1 MKSFKAARGRWGK
14 VTLLFV
20 AAFILMA
27 SPTYGGKKKMESL
40 YDFKNVKTL
49 APKIYN
55 EPLSEGGSVPLFPVP
70 FDNAVGTN
78 NYLNGITVVSF
89 PQGKFRLDHYFKRE
103 VDDMRGSGKYL
114 PVISAHEVVFAQDRV
129 FYHCDFKT
137 KKCREHRVVFSIDE
151 TIENLAVSD
160 ARKKWF
166 IFEVREY
173 NSHSE
178 DPRDVSKS
186 LQLVDLSG
194 KEPKLIKQVPKRL
207 GSIWTA
213 AFDRVFLWH
222 FNRKVLEV
230 FDLNLEPATH
240 PLGDAIKRYKN
251 QLNWFHRIYPHTVL
265 PFAIL
270 TGGENEMLLSW
281 DYKRINKLLSLFG
294 EDNSSAQFSF
304 SPDGKWVTFQEG
316 GVMDNKKTYLMP
328 VSDKYP
334 NYLGSPIFLV
344 DEAFDPEDCA
354 WAKNPVSLVCA
365 HSDRVFRW
373 EFTKEAQKS
382 MMGNDFDKYAT
393 FHDYIVAKD
402 LEKLT
407 KEKKQGLGK

>member
-1 MKSFKAARGRWGK
+1 MKLFKAACGQWGK

-20 AAFILMA
+20 AVFCLMA

-40 YDFKNVKTL
+40 YDFKNVKTIV
-49 APKIYN
+49 PKIYN

-78 NYLNGITVVSF
+78 NYLNGITVASF
-89 PQGKFRLDHYFKRE
+89 PQGKFRLDQYFKRE

-114 PVISAHEVVFAQDRV
+114 PVISEHEVGFAQDRV
-129 FYHCDFKT
+129 FYHCNFKT

-166 IFEVREY
+166 IFEVKEY
-173 NSHSE
+173 NSRSE
-178 DPRDVSKS
+178 DHMDSTYN
-186 LQLVDLSG
+186 LQLVDVSG
-194 KEPKLIKQVPKRL
+194 KEPKVIKEKNIGR

-213 AFDRVFLWH
+213 ALDRVFLWH

-230 FDLNLEPATH
+230 FDLNLEPAQH
-240 PLGDAIKRYKN
+240 PLGETIKRYKN
-251 QLNWFHRIYPHTVL
+251 QLDWFHRIYPHTVL

-281 DYKRINKLLSLFG
+281 DNKRINKLLSLFG
-294 EDNSSAQFSF
+294 KDNSSAQFSF
-304 SPDGKWVTFQEG
+304 SPDGKWVTFQQG
-316 GVMDNKKTYLMP
+316 GVMDNKKTCLMP

-334 NYLGSPIFLV
+334 NYLGTPIFLMNKT
-344 DEAFDPEDCA
+344 FDLEDCA
-354 WAKNPVSLVCA
+354 WTKNPVSLVCA

-382 MMGNDFDKYAT
+382 IMGNDADKYPT

-407 KEKKQGLGK
+407 KEKKQGLGE